1 MKSILLVIKLLELVE
16 MIYGLVN
23 AIFSLPE
30 WPAVKMIFFAP
41 WYVIM
46 IVYSRQKNNLFFLF
60 FKEQKEKYLPLV
72 STIYQVFVSCLKK

>member
-1 MKSILLVIKLLELVE
+1 MKSILLVIKLLKLVE
-16 MIYGLVN
+16 MISGLVN
-23 AIFSLPE
+23 ASVSLPK

-60 FKEQKEKYLPLV
+60 LRNKKR
-72 STIYQVFVSCLKK
+72 STYHW

>member
-1 MKSILLVIKLLELVE
+1 MKSILLVMKLLELVE
-16 MIYGLVN
+16 MISGLVN
-23 AIFSLPE
+23 AIFSLLE

-60 FKEQKEKYLPLV
+60 LRSKKR
-72 STIYQVFVSCLKK
+72 STYHW

>member
-30 WPAVKMIFFAP
+30 WPAVKMISFAFEFAP

-60 FKEQKEKYLPLV
+60 LRSKKR
-72 STIYQVFVSCLKK
+72 STYHW

>member
-16 MIYGLVN
+16 MISGLVN

-46 IVYSRQKNNLFFLF
+46 IVYSSRKIIYFFYF
-60 FKEQKEKYLPLV
+60 
-72 STIYQVFVSCLKK
+72 